1 MFAANK
7 LVSLTDEECI
17 NSLKEVFSHF
27 LINREILKL
36 FWEFKENEY
45 PELTK
50 QLFSE
55 ALPSFNVLLHIAKQ
69 CKISVLKL
77 LNKIDINASLE
88 IILLSIGFEGV
99 NPVDIDLTPLKEC
112 KQLQRLYLRGKKLEK
127 IDISHLVQNSHLYEF
142 IYNKETTHLI
152 CDEKLIDKI
161 QSPALLEIKE
171 IIEPIRK

>member
-1 MFAANK
+1 M
-7 LVSLTDEECI
+7 
-17 NSLKEVFSHF
+17 
-27 LINREILKL
+27 
-36 FWEFKENEY
+36 
-45 PELTK
+45 
-50 QLFSE
+50 
-55 ALPSFNVLLHIAKQ
+55 LHIAKQ

-127 IDISHLVQNSHLYEF
+127 IDISHLVQNSHLDTF
-142 IYNKETTHLI
+142 IYTDETTHLI

-161 QSPALLEIKE
+161 QSPALLKIKE

>member
-50 QLFSE
+50 
-55 ALPSFNVLLHIAKQ
+55 
-69 CKISVLKL
+69 
-77 LNKIDINASLE
+77 
-88 IILLSIGFEGV
+88 
-99 NPVDIDLTPLKEC
+99 
-112 KQLQRLYLRGKKLEK
+112 
-127 IDISHLVQNSHLYEF
+127 
-142 IYNKETTHLI
+142 
-152 CDEKLIDKI
+152 
-161 QSPALLEIKE
+161 
-171 IIEPIRK
+171 